1 MMKRVLSGLALCV
14 FGVSGAMAQEPKT
27 DLRPYLSGMYNLTFA
42 DDGRASDRGE
52 GYSFGVGK
60 ALNHY
65 WGMEFGGFYGTFD
78 DKGGA
83 GTSWRTYGG
92 NLDALF
98 FYERDPAFSPY
109 FTMGIGYAQ
118 NDQKNG
124 TQSEGS
130 EFAAAGLGFMKAVG
144 DHLGLRADVRYR
156 VMNNESLTG
165 GDFEE
170 PIVRVGLTYALGDKP
185 KAMKTAMSNMF
196 DSDGDGVL
204 EDKDRCPG
212 TPTGVPGDATGCPD
226 SDGDGVGDAYDECPG
241 TPKGVRVDSR
251 GCSLD
256 SDGDGVFDYAD
267 KCPNTPAGVAVD
279 ADGCP
284 ATGDLLRKFEDV
296 NFAFDRSD
304 LTDYAKITL
313 DNTAKVIKELQK
325 QYPDLRVE
333 ISGHADWVGSEAYN
347 LNLGLRRAAKVRD
360 YLVSKGVSRGL
371 ISTTS
376 LGESQPIASNKT
388 DKGRLL
394 NRRAEIRAKGN
405 SK

>member
-1 MMKRVLSGLALCV
+1 MMNRVLSGLAVCV
-14 FGVSGAMAQEPKT
+14 FGFSTAVAQEAKP

-65 WGMEFGGFYGTFD
+65 WGLEFGGFYGNFD
-78 DKGGA
+78 QQGAA
-83 GTSWRTYGG
+83 GTSWREYGG

-98 FYERDPAFSPY
+98 FYSRDPAFSPY
-109 FTMGIGYAQ
+109 FTMGVGYAQ

-130 EFAAAGLGFMKAVG
+130 EFAAAGLGFFKAVG
-144 DHLGLRADVRYR
+144 DHLGLRGDVRYR
-156 VMNNESLTG
+156 VMNNESLTA

-185 KAMKTAMSNMF
+185 KAVKASRMF

-212 TPTGVPGDATGCPD
+212 TPAGVPVDATGCPD

-296 NFAFDRSD
+296 NFAFDRAV

-325 QYPDLRVE
+325 QYPDMRVE
-333 ISGHADWVGSEAYN
+333 ITGHTDWVGSDAYN
-347 LNLGLRRAAKVRD
+347 LDLGLRRATHVRD
-360 YLVSKGVSRGL
+360 YLISKGVSRSAL
-371 ISTTS
+371 STRS

-388 DKGRLL
+388 AKGRLL
-394 NRRAEIRAKGN
+394 NRRAEIRAKAN
-405 SK
+405 NK

>member
-1 MMKRVLSGLALCV
+1 MVTSQRTDQVVDDILDAAGWDADDRDLDTGKTTITRYWKSATYTVPALQEVESTEGGFIREGKDGKIVFDNRHHRLA
-14 FGVSGAMAQEPKT
+14 GASSGAGSCQKA
-27 DLRPYLSGMYNLTFA
+27 RPVAEAFGEKGDYLYVGIAHHVVHDIGHGQVRFVA
-42 DDGRASDRGE
+42 GRAPQANADTPFACLDE
-52 GYSFGVGK
+52 G
-60 ALNHY
+60 
-65 WGMEFGGFYGTFD
+65 
-78 DKGGA
+78 
-83 GTSWRTYGG
+83 
-92 NLDALF
+92 
-98 FYERDPAFSPY
+98 
-109 FTMGIGYAQ
+109 
-118 NDQKNG
+118 
-124 TQSEGS
+124 
-130 EFAAAGLGFMKAVG
+130 AAKSA
-144 DHLGLRADVRYR
+144 
-156 VMNNESLTG
+156 
-165 GDFEE
+165 
-170 PIVRVGLTYALGDKP
+170 ALGDKP

-212 TPTGVPGDATGCPD
+212 TPTGVPVDATGCPD